1 MSMQP
6 FQGSQMVVIEK
17 RKEDGSLDFSG
28 EQPPAWYCPMCDGVG
43 KSAFTFDKVYEFY
56 FQDNPDGVGSW
67 EALKA
72 WLDSKG
78 WKIRAKTW

>member
-1 MSMQP
+1 MQP

-17 RKEDGSLDFSG
+17 RKEDGSLDFSQP
-28 EQPPAWYCPMCDGVG
+28 QPPMQHCRMCHIASQGI
-43 KSAFTFDKVYEFY
+43 TFDQVYQLY
-56 FQDNPDGVGSW
+56 FQDTRQEESASW
-67 EALKA
+67 EQLKA